1 MSVTGD
7 EHLHTAAREFIR
19 SANDGRVTGKERNHN
34 VRNGPDP
41 AVVAALS
48 AKSITR
54 RAHHEAGHAVAA
66 VATGGR
72 LIRVSLGSFDWTTSD
87 ESADTPGERDTQ
99 PWKSTEHS
107 SRLRDLGR
115 GDVDL
120 PGRGRRLLRRH
131 VRRPD

>member
-54 RAHHEAGHAVAA
+54 RP
-66 VATGGR
+66 TMR
-72 LIRVSLGSFDWTTSD
+72 
-87 ESADTPGERDTQ
+87 RDTRSQ
-99 PWKSTEHS
+99 RSPPA
-107 SRLRDLGR
+107 
-115 GDVDL
+115 GD
-120 PGRGRRLLRRH
+120 
-131 VRRPD
+131 